1 MCRAMSKPTS
11 SPLLPRLLLR
21 LSGVLDRL
29 LRANGGVVPL
39 LDPGRAGQR
48 AEVALRYFSWR
59 KLINILLIEAELKLT
74 RKRVRGKPYEWE
86 VDTTNICQL
95 KCPLCHTGLG
105 NIHRDKGVMS
115 FETYRKTVDEIR
127 NYCVWLTLYSWGE
140 PFLNKDI
147 DEYIAYAHRARLATI
162 ISTNLNKP
170 LTPEMAEA
178 VVRSGLDTMIVS
190 LDGVTQEVYEQYRVA
205 GRLDR
210 VLDNLRLLVETK
222 RRLGVETPYLE
233 WQFIVMKQNE
243 HQIEAARVVAEE
255 IGVNDIIFKKV
266 DFPWGMD
273 DPALAEKWV
282 PAGDSRYI
290 REAAFDRPYKED
302 GAACW
307 RLWRSAVVNWDGGVA
322 PCCYLTDKEQDFG
335 DVGEHSI
342 RDIWNN
348 ERYTAA
354 RALFKGEAPEERVGC
369 LDCSVFL
376 SSPHGARWAARSR
389 VNGTAPHRVELPVLN
404 GAGVPKSAREGELVK
419 RG

>member
-59 KLINILLIEAELKLT
+59 KLINILLIEAELKLN

-95 KCPLCHTGLG
+95 KCPLCHTGLD
-105 NIHRDKGVMS
+105 NIHRAKGVMS
-115 FETYRKTVDEIR
+115 FETYRKTVDEIK

-170 LTPEMAEA
+170 LTTEMAEA

-205 GRLDR
+205 GCLDR

-222 RRLGVETPYLE
+222 RRLGFETPYLE

-243 HQIEAARVVAEE
+243 HQIEAARALAEE
-255 IGVNDIIFKKV
+255 IGVNGIIFKKV

-273 DPALAEKWV
+273 DPR
-282 PAGDSRYI
+282 AG
-290 REAAFDRPYKED
+290 
-302 GAACW
+302 
-307 RLWRSAVVNWDGGVA
+307 
-322 PCCYLTDKEQDFG
+322 
-335 DVGEHSI
+335 GE
-342 RDIWNN
+342 
-348 ERYTAA
+348 
-354 RALFKGEAPEERVGC
+354 V
-369 LDCSVFL
+369 
-376 SSPHGARWAARSR
+376 
-389 VNGTAPHRVELPVLN
+389 
-404 GAGVPKSAREGELVK
+404 GAGGRLPLHPRGRLRPALQRGRRGVLAFMAERGGELGR
-419 RG
+419 RGGALLLSHRQRAGLRRRR

>member
-1 MCRAMSKPTS
+1 M
-11 SPLLPRLLLR
+11 
-21 LSGVLDRL
+21 
-29 LRANGGVVPL
+29 NG
-39 LDPGRAGQR
+39 
-48 AEVALRYFSWR
+48 
-59 KLINILLIEAELKLT
+59 
-74 RKRVRGKPYEWE
+74 
-86 VDTTNICQL
+86 
-95 KCPLCHTGLG
+95 
-105 NIHRDKGVMS
+105 
-115 FETYRKTVDEIR
+115 
-127 NYCVWLTLYSWGE
+127 
-140 PFLNKDI
+140 
-147 DEYIAYAHRARLATI
+147 
-162 ISTNLNKP
+162 
-170 LTPEMAEA
+170 
-178 VVRSGLDTMIVS
+178 
-190 LDGVTQEVYEQYRVA
+190 
-205 GRLDR
+205 
-210 VLDNLRLLVETK
+210 
-222 RRLGVETPYLE
+222 
-233 WQFIVMKQNE
+233 
-243 HQIEAARVVAEE
+243 
-255 IGVNDIIFKKV
+255 IIFKKV

-335 DVGEHSI
+335 DVGEHSV

-404 GAGVPKSAREGELVK
+404 GAGVAKSAREGELVK